1 MNRAIHLRF
10 LSLCTAALLLVF
22 LSLPA
27 AQAGPV
33 ITLSAE
39 AVQNAPNDLV
49 QATVTAQASASTP
62 KAAANAVK
70 LLVTEAEAIMKTHDT
85 IKYRSGGTHT
95 FAGWHNRKWQ
105 MSSELLLESGDVAAL
120 SELLGQLQEKQLIVE
135 NVRFTPAPQTRQTAE
150 DKAIQEAIAS
160 FHARAGLVA
169 KTLGKPY
176 KIRKLDIGMNA
187 RLGGPVFFEEN
198 KRSFAPAATAMPLEA
213 GESQI
218 RMIVSGEIELE
229 D

>member
-1 MNRAIHLRF
+1 MIHLRF
-10 LSLCTAALLLVF
+10 LSVCVAALF
-22 LSLPA
+22 LSLP

-33 ITLSAE
+33 IMLSVE

-49 QATVTAQASASTP
+49 QATVIAQASASTP

-70 LLVTEAEAIMKTHDT
+70 RLVAEAEAIVKTYET

-95 FAGWHNRKWQ
+95 FAGWRNKNWQ
-105 MSSELLLESGDVAAL
+105 MRSDLLLESGDVAAL
-120 SELLGQLQEKQLIVE
+120 SELLGQLQEKQLAVE
-135 NVRFTPAPQTRQTAE
+135 NVRFTSTPQTRQAAE
-150 DKAIQEAIAS
+150 DKAIQEAVAS
-160 FHARAGLVA
+160 FQARAELVA

-176 KIRKLDIGMNA
+176 RIRKLDIGMNA
-187 RLGGPVFFEEN
+187 RPGPVFFAEDE
-198 KRSFAPAATAMPLEA
+198 RSFSRAAAAMPLEA

-218 RMIVSGEIELE
+218 RMIVGGEIELE